1 MMKFNLKNRAA
12 SKEGFSLVEL
22 LVVVVII
29 GILAVFAV
37 PRYLE
42 TIKNA
47 QASKQKAVIAAVE
60 KAKDQLILSQYQTGN
75 GVINPGAWNAL
86 PDYAKLS
93 SLGRFLARNGMVPT
107 TTDLVRGTGKSSIT
121 MGTLLNAGTGTTTPR
136 TTAAFGG

>member
-1 MMKFNLKNRAA
+1 M
-12 SKEGFSLVEL
+12 EL

-60 KAKDQLILSQYQTGN
+60 KAKDQFILNQYQTGN
-75 GVINPGAWNAL
+75 GVINPGTWNAL
-86 PDYAKLS
+86 SDANKLA
-93 SLGRFLARNGMVPT
+93 SLGNFLARSGRVPT
-107 TTDLVRGTGKSSIT
+107 ATDLVKGTGKSTIT
-121 MGTLLNAGTGTTTPR
+121 MGSLLNAGTGATTPR

>member
-1 MMKFNLKNRAA
+1 M
-12 SKEGFSLVEL
+12 EL

-60 KAKDQLILSQYQTGN
+60 KAKDQWILSQYQNGN

-86 PDYAKLS
+86 ADNAKLS
-93 SLGRFLARNGMVPT
+93 SLGKFLARNGMVPT
-107 TTDLVRGTGKSSIT
+107 ATDLLKGTGRSSIT
-121 MGTLLNAGTGTTTPR
+121 FGTLLNAGTGGITTPR

>member
-1 MMKFNLKNRAA
+1 MKVNLKSRSA

-47 QASKQKAVIAAVE
+47 QASKQKAVIATIE

-75 GVINPGAWNAL
+75 GVINPSAWNAL

-93 SLGRFLARNGMVPT
+93 SLGNFLSRSGRAPT
-107 TTDLVRGTGKSSIT
+107 TTDLLRGTGKSTIT
-121 MGTLLNAGTGTTTPR
+121 MGSLLNAGTGATTPR